1 MKLVNILK
9 NDLLSKK
16 KKEKEMYEYQIINR
30 NFWIVFE
37 FISNPKQIYL
47 QMENE

>member
-30 NFWIVFE
+30 NF
-37 FISNPKQIYL
+37 
-47 QMENE
+47 